1 LRCEL
6 SARGYDVSQDVKR
19 IRAGRPWD
27 EEVPEGLRNSQVVL
41 ALLSPYSVRR
51 ALDADNSNA
60 TDSVCLDEIAYARGA
75 RTSLGLPRIIIK
87 EVKPKETM
95 SRPSPARNH
104 FKLGLR
110 HAQGLIDATT
120 WKEFNGIAAAHGV
133 WLDLR
138 ANGFVF
144 THRRS
149 LVRVKAS
156 SISRHLA
163 KPALEARLGT
173 FIPAEYQQGREAQE
187 YEKKPR
193 FARVDTSRLSE
204 EYQAQ
209 RDHLKRF
216 PSREQ
221 SVHAASLAAAGAT
234 IVHVGRWHVSTVERD
249 RAVLQLCAD
258 APPGMDRLYS
268 DLNIMQIF
276 REALAVITIMGVG
289 IVFSPIILTISRL
302 KRESGLI
309 VLFCLLG
316 FVATRTTGDRAFPAR
331 SQQSPHIV
339 WFWSDDAGCWGIP
352 FSSGARDA
360 LGATIVLDCD
370 RN

>member
-1 LRCEL
+1 MSYGVRDASEIAERLRCEL

-133 WLDLR
+133 WLY
-138 ANGFVF
+138 A
-144 THRRS
+144 
-149 LVRVKAS
+149 
-156 SISRHLA
+156 
-163 KPALEARLGT
+163 PA
-173 FIPAEYQQGREAQE
+173 
-187 YEKKPR
+187 
-193 FARVDTSRLSE
+193 FARPCQSE
-204 EYQAQ
+204 
-209 RDHLKRF
+209 
-216 PSREQ
+216 
-221 SVHAASLAAAGAT
+221 
-234 IVHVGRWHVSTVERD
+234 
-249 RAVLQLCAD
+249 
-258 APPGMDRLYS
+258 
-268 DLNIMQIF
+268 
-276 REALAVITIMGVG
+276 
-289 IVFSPIILTISRL
+289 
-302 KRESGLI
+302 
-309 VLFCLLG
+309 
-316 FVATRTTGDRAFPAR
+316 
-331 SQQSPHIV
+331 
-339 WFWSDDAGCWGIP
+339 
-352 FSSGARDA
+352 
-360 LGATIVLDCD
+360 LD
-370 RN
+370 